1 MKNCAEKRRKQKTL
15 CQQQR
20 RHKKWR
26 RESGTHTQTQRG
38 RGRELASNGNCG
50 ELFRRRRRRCHLFDY
65 GKQKAAQKVKQSEKS
80 NE

>member
-26 RESGTHTQTQRG
+26 RESGTHTHKHTQRG
-38 RGRELASNGNCG
+38 GELASNGNCG

-65 GKQKAAQKVKQSEKS
+65 GKQKGAQKSKTKRKVK
-80 NE
+80 

>member
-26 RESGTHTQTQRG
+26 RESGTHTQRE
-38 RGRELASNGNCG
+38 RELASNGNYG

-65 GKQKAAQKVKQSEKS
+65 GKQKGAQKSKTKRKVK
-80 NE
+80 